1 MRSKIL
7 IAVNDDD
14 TREILE
20 EMFEETDFEAV
31 PVETGTEASKVIDGE
46 GKNLALVILDTDLP
60 EISAQDIAKKISDS
74 EFSAAIPI
82 FVVSEDTSLKME
94 KSMLKAGATDFRK
107 KPFDS
112 NLVKKKLLKFIELYS
127 VNELLA
133 AERVKTKTL
142 EKQNELLKS
151 ESGAANDAASGAG
164 SAPVAGGASKAE
176 IKNFT
181 RMHDNLIELV
191 GRIIEYRNPENHSH
205 VRRMKGLVK
214 IMGKH
219 MIELYPE
226 YGLTLEKVDMIV
238 SAASIH
244 DLGKQAIPD
253 SVILK
258 PGRFTND
265 EYELM
270 KSHTLKGID
279 LLDSIRGCWDD
290 EYDRIVRKIV
300 RSHHEKYDGGGY
312 PDGLK
317 GDDIPIEAQLI
328 SIADTY
334 DALVNDRVYKK
345 AYPKDVAFNMIMAGE
360 CGVFPPKILECFKV
374 CRGELEDWEN
384 GDLDLSKI

>member
-31 PVETGTEASKVIDGE
+31 PVETGTEATKVIDSD

-82 FVVSEDTSLKME
+82 FVVSEDISLKME

-133 AERVKTKTL
+133 AERAKTKAL

-151 ESGAANDAASGAG
+151 ESGAANDAEGSISAASG
-164 SAPVAGGASKAE
+164 GGASKAE

-290 EYDRIVRKIV
+290 EYDRIVRRIV

>member
-31 PVETGTEASKVIDGE
+31 PVETGTEASKVIDSE
-46 GKNLALVILDTDLP
+46 GRNLALVILDTDLP

-133 AERVKTKTL
+133 AERAKTKAL

-151 ESGAANDAASGAG
+151 GSGAANDAEGSISAASG
-164 SAPVAGGASKAE
+164 GGASKAE

-290 EYDRIVRKIV
+290 EYDRIVRRIV

>member
-31 PVETGTEASKVIDGE
+31 PVETGTEASKVIDSE
-46 GKNLALVILDTDLP
+46 GRNLALVILDTDLP

-82 FVVSEDTSLKME
+82 FVVSEDISLKME

-133 AERVKTKTL
+133 AERAKTKAL

-151 ESGAANDAASGAG
+151 ESGAANDAEGSISAASG
-164 SAPVAGGASKAE
+164 GGASKAE

-290 EYDRIVRKIV
+290 EYDRIVRRIV